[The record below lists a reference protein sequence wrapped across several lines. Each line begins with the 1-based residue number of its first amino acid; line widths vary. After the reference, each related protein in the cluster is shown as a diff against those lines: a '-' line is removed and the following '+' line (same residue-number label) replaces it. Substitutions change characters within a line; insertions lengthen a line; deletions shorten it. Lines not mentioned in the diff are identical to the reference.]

1 MLFCHQIKDLLSLL
15 GKAQIKLA
23 SKVNRL
29 TLVSVF
35 YHPFIYTQLIISVGM
50 SLEQEFYATTKR
62 FLGLCLTVVSGGS
75 LRSVIHNKHLE
86 FPGFIFDE

>member
-1 MLFCHQIKDLLSLL
+1 VLFCHQIKDLLSLL

-35 YHPFIYTQLIISVGM
+35 YHPFTYTQLIISIGM
-50 SLEQEFYATTKR
+50 SLE
-62 FLGLCLTVVSGGS
+62 
-75 LRSVIHNKHLE
+75 
-86 FPGFIFDE
+86 